1 MGFECW
7 FHLWHCQLPVLGRRD
22 LEVPELCSL
31 SALAAGCQPEVGKIV
46 INALNFYEPLRF
58 KMFTPCCRL

>member
-1 MGFECW
+1 M
-7 FHLWHCQLPVLGRRD
+7 VLGR
-22 LEVPELCSL
+22 EGPGGPELCSP
-31 SALAAGCQPEVGKIV
+31 SALAAGCLPGVGKVV